1 MIMNESTANEMNAEA
16 MKHGMITIVQDA
28 LIKAAL

>member
-1 MIMNESTANEMNAEA
+1 MSESTANEMNAEA
-16 MKHGMITIVQDA
+16 TKHGMVTIIQDA